1 MKTCKTVSTCTPVE
15 ETQGTHV
22 FNILGYSKHKGMGH
36 GVDGLIRSGVFSVGG
51 HDWEIF
57 FFPDGYQGHG
67 LDYISVFLV
76 LSSNNAKVRASCDM
90 RLVDRHTGFS
100 STVHKTGPRI
110 FSSRDI
116 SKFAPQSN
124 CFIRHSEIEG
134 SAYLRDDRLMI
145 ECVVTVFKKP
155 HVTQTKPFPKIDMPP
170 ADMTEHVSKLLEE
183 KQGFDVSFIVGGE
196 TIEAHRFV
204 LAMRSPV
211 FKAELYGSMLEARP
225 GQCITIMDIQPDVFK
240 ALLHFIYTDCLPSRE
255 DTEMV
260 RLLLVAADRYAM
272 DRFKLVCQSILC
284 EDLNKDTVAITLA
297 LADQHNCHQLK
308 NACLEFIEL
317 SNFTSALVA
326 TRRLKDIKKTCPSF
340 IVDELEK
347 RTKRRKA

>member
-1 MKTCKTVSTCTPVE
+1 MKTCKTVSTCTPLE
-15 ETQGTHV
+15 EAQGTHV
-22 FNILGYSKHKGMGH
+22 FDILAYSKHKGMGH
-36 GVDGLIRSGVFSVGG
+36 GVDDLIRSGVFSVGG
-51 HDWEIF
+51 HDWVIF
-57 FFPDGYQGHG
+57 FFPDGYKGQ
-67 LDYISVFLV
+67 
-76 LSSNNAKVRASCDM
+76 SS
-90 RLVDRHTGFS
+90 
-100 STVHKTGPRI
+100 VHKTGPRI
-110 FSSRDI
+110 FGSRDI

-134 SAYLRDDRLMI
+134 SAYLRDDRLTI
-145 ECVVTVFKKP
+145 EGVITVFNKP
-155 HVTQTKPFPKIDMPP
+155 HVTETKSFPKI
-170 ADMTEHVSKLLEE
+170 ACFQASDMTEHVSKLLEE
-183 KQGFDVSFIVGGE
+183 KQGFDVSFIVEGE

-204 LAMRSPV
+204 LATRSPV
-211 FKAELYGSMLEARP
+211 FKAELYGSMQEARP
-225 GQCITIMDIQPDVFK
+225 GQCITIMDMQPDVFK

-260 RLLLVAADRYAM
+260 RLLLVVADRYPM
-272 DRFKLVCQSILC
+272 DRLKLVCQSILC

-347 RTKRRKA
+347 RTKSRKA